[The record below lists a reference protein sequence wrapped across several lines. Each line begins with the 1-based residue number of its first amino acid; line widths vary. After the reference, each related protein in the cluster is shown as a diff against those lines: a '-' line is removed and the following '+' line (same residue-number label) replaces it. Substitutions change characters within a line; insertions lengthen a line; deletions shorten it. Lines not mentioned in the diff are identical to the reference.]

1 MTGKIAA
8 RPSDS
13 LARKSGR
20 ALVALSQGVSPQTWA
35 LLGLL
40 LFVLLIAPWLVG
52 DYLITVLIV
61 ILYLAFTG
69 QAWNIM
75 MGFAGQLSL
84 GHAIYAGLGAY
95 IAALLF
101 ARYGIAPWLGFL
113 IVVPVAAACGAIIGL
128 DRKSV
133 V

>member
-1 MTGKIAA
+1 MTGKIAE
-8 RPSDS
+8 RPFDS
-13 LARKSGR
+13 LAAKSGR
-20 ALVALSQGVSPQTWA
+20 MLVALSEGVSRRTWA
-35 LLGLL
+35 LLSLL
-40 LFVLLIAPWLVG
+40 LSVLLIAPWLVS

-101 ARYGIAPWLGFL
+101 SRYGIAPWLGFL
-113 IVVPVAAACGAIIGL
+113 IVVPVAARIGIGE
-128 DRKSV
+128 RAR
-133 V
+133 

>member
-1 MTGKIAA
+1 MTGKIVE
-8 RPSDS
+8 RPFTSLTGS
-13 LARKSGR
+13 LAGKSGR
-20 ALVALSQGVSPQTWA
+20 MLVSLSDGVSRRTWV

-40 LFVLLIAPWLVG
+40 LVALLIAPWLVS

-101 ARYGIAPWLGFL
+101 ARYGVAQWQWFL
-113 IVVPVAAACGAIIGL
+113 IVIPDAAA
-128 DRKSV
+128 
-133 V
+133 